1 MKDEYKKS
9 DHYKNKMEN
18 FKLNRLMG
26 RIKKKANGP
35 NPLSCKRKKI
45 VYENKQIIKESIN
58 LNDINVKNDFNNIES
73 NSKDGESNEM
83 LKKKRKRKKKNK
95 INDEN

>member
-45 VYENKQIIKESIN
+45 VYENKQINKES
-58 LNDINVKNDFNNIES
+58 DIKNEKNVDFNNIET
-73 NSKDGESNEM
+73 NTNDGESNEM
-83 LKKKRKRKKKNK
+83 LKKKRKRKRKNK